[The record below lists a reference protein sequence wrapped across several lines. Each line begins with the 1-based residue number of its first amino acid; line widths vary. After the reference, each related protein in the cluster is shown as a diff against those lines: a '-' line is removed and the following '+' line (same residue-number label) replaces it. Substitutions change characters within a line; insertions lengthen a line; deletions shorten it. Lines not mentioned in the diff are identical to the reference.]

1 MSKNRRQAILL
12 FFFLSY
18 FSVLCKAQIHVSEGS
33 FVFVSKETEV
43 TENLQNVATKEKPTA
58 PAPSPANIAAS
69 NASRVT
75 DIISD
80 RKKTSTRKKKDIL
93 KTRQSKAKSTAA
105 YKQSSKRVLFRYN
118 TESAFSFS
126 VPDSVSK
133 PAMSPDSWGKW
144 LLLLALLFLEILSFS
159 AAIHKHYCVTN
170 LLRTVGKIFRIR
182 PPPVM

>member
-58 PAPSPANIAAS
+58 PSPTNIAAS

-80 RKKTSTRKKKDIL
+80 RKKTSTKKKKDIL

-144 LLLLALLFLEILSFS
+144 LLLSALLFLGILSFR
-159 AAIHKHYCVTN
+159 AATHKHYCITN